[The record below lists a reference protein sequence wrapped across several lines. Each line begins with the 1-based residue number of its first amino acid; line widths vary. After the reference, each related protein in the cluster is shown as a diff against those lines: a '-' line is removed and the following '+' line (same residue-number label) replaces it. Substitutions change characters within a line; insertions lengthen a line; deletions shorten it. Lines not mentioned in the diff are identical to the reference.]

1 MMSPGFGAAP
11 VSRGCGAATTRLRT
25 AGRGQAG
32 FVADRPGHDRRDAV
46 LRDNVDPGK
55 IRREPGHR
63 PPRGFVSGLGEAV
76 RRFCDSRT

>member
-1 MMSPGFGAAP
+1 
-11 VSRGCGAATTRLRT
+11 
-25 AGRGQAG
+25 
-32 FVADRPGHDRRDAV
+32 VADRPGHDRRDAV